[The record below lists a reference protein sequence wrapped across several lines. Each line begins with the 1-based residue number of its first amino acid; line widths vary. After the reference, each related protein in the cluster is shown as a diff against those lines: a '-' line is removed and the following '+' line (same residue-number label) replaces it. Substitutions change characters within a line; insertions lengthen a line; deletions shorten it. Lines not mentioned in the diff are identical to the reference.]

1 LKLIK
6 VAETSDAAFYGMEDQ
21 PTEDTGMKHFHIRAH
36 GVYACVTGI
45 DDETDAEA
53 EGNALGE
60 FLPKLQIR
68 EEYEDWSLAEIF
80 GNERLTYCAMRDCDG
95 SCGMAVHVVR
105 MEDGRRAVPP
115 HVLILD
121 LI

>member
-1 LKLIK
+1 
-6 VAETSDAAFYGMEDQ
+6 MEDQ
-21 PTEDTGMKHFHIRAH
+21 PTENTGMKHFHIRAH
-36 GVYACVTGI
+36 RVPACVTGI
-45 DDETDAEA
+45 DG
-53 EGNALGE
+53 GNRRRSRGE
-60 FLPKLQIR
+60 HAVRVPSLLQIR

-80 GNERLTYCAMRDCDG
+80 GNERLTYCAMRDCEG

-115 HVLILD
+115 RVLILD